1 MAGSLGPGYLRLNG
15 MQEGFDGQKQRSA
28 LTAAEQA
35 LRALG
40 SGEADKARKT
50 AQKAASL
57 DQIGVYDGFAESVES
72 LAQRLDDGDAI
83 EDAGWD
89 ELAAVLG
96 MGPLSGLIDELR
108 G

>member
-1 MAGSLGPGYLRLNG
+1 

-40 SGEADKARKT
+40 AGDADKARQRAAK
-50 AQKAASL
+50 AADLDQIGAYDGFLSALEPLAASL
-57 DQIGVYDGFAESVES
+57 D
-72 LAQRLDDGDAI
+72 DDGSIDDDA
-83 EDAGWD
+83 WD
-89 ELAAVLG
+89 GLSAALG
-96 MGPLSGLIDELR
+96 MGPLAGLIDELR